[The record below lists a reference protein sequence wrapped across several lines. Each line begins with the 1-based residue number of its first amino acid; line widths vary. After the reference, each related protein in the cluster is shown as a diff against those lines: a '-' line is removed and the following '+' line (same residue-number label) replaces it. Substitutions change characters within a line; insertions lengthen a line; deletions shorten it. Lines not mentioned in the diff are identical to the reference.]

1 MTVRLALVGLLLRS
15 VAASAAAP
23 PRELSLEDALALVD
37 RQSPTLAEARARV
50 EESAGLS
57 RQALA
62 KALPTLTASG
72 SYTRNSDQASAPLG
86 ALFALLG
93 AKPPYPADLVIQPLD
108 VLSAS
113 GTLRVPLFAPT
124 AWAETAA
131 ARSSE
136 RSAAASSRAARQD
149 LRTSLVEAAF
159 GALAGE
165 EVVTASERAVASAE
179 EQAAVAARALA
190 AGTGVPLAVL
200 EARTE
205 AVRRRQDLLRAESD
219 LERARLS
226 VGVLLGLDE
235 PVRIPLALPAPAPA
249 ADPGALAEEA
259 VARRPELAAAQA
271 GVLSAEREL
280 QTAHLAVLPELSAQA
295 SLFAQNVALPTG
307 KEDGWRVVVELDWP
321 LYDGGLR
328 YGQARKAEG
337 TLGAARAALAANE
350 VKVREEVLDAAR
362 DLGVAVEGLSLAEE
376 EVKLAGEAAKVA
388 RRGFAAGISGALDVL
403 DANDRLYR
411 AEIGLAEARARL
423 GIAQAAL
430 DRAVGRSA

>member
-62 KALPTLTASG
+62 RALPTLTASG

-159 GALAGE
+159 GVLAGE